1 MPRSLQGGSDEVA
14 GLATLVIRPMIWR
27 DIRGLGRVYS
37 SLLGA
42 LLIVAKRRGEMMAR
56 EG

>member
-37 SLLGA
+37 SLLGE
-42 LLIVAKRRGEMMAR
+42 LLIVTERRGAMKVR